1 MLNRYNNETYRI
13 LDIAWDKDP
22 NLPFNKRD
30 GTQQTLNQYYREV
43 RSVYIQLSSICW
55 FLLLEISNYD

>member
-43 RSVYIQLSSICW
+43 RLFIFT
-55 FLLLEISNYD
+55 FLLFIGFFFF